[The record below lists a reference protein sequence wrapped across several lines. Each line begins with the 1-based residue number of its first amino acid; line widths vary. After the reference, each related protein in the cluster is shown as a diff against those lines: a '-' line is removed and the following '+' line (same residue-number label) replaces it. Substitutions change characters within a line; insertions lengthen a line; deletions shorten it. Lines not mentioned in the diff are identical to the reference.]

1 MKNCDKIRDRPVEL
15 VREDLPYL
23 TKKRLEIQ
31 DWFAR
36 NAPSLGELYQGSL
49 KMIYGPV
56 FPGRVRFVSHAV
68 REIRNRLPEVI
79 SGFKNKPGL
88 QYKNRLDVISKA
100 WDKNGLPIDGSL
112 PQAITETERNLSD
125 SISLP
130 KTVFQEIGKLI
141 KEHNDAREKPIDS
154 AKPLFTG
161 TNEED
166 VALENNL
173 RPVLDQWLDVTKWFV
188 KKAHDSGQVDG
199 SVDPR
204 LLQERFEIFETTL
217 GAIIGSFFSTIEE
230 LDEILEE
237 ANS

>member
-1 MKNCDKIRDRPVEL
+1 MNDFDEIIDKAVGSP
-15 VREDLPYL
+15 REEVAYL
-23 TKKRLEIQ
+23 TEKRLGILA
-31 DWFAR
+31 WFLR
-36 NAPSLGELYQGSL
+36 NAPSLGELYEGSL

-79 SGFKNKPGL
+79 SGFRNKPGL
-88 QYKNRLDVISKA
+88 QYKSRLDVISRA
-100 WDKNGLPIDGSL
+100 WNKNGLPMDGSL

-125 SISLP
+125 SITLP
-130 KTVFQEIGKLI
+130 KIVFREIGKLI

-154 AKPLFTG
+154 AKRLFTG
-161 TNEED
+161 TTEED

-173 RPVLDQWLDVTKWFV
+173 RPVLDQWLDVTEWFV
-188 KKAHDSGQVDG
+188 KKAHDSGQADG

-204 LLQERFEIFETTL
+204 LLQEKFEIFETTL
-217 GAIIGSFFSTIEE
+217 GAILGSFFSTVED